1 MLAKPRVE
9 QPACLLG
16 QSLRTG
22 RRPPPPP
29 TACMSTLNCA
39 CVCVCER
46 VCARAVRSERRVR
59 GSACSKRVPVM
70 RANRAPGPLRV
81 RHAGALGGTGWVLT
95 GWSREETAIKYFNCV
110 QPGSPVM

>member
-46 VCARAVRSERRVR
+46 VCARERY
-59 GSACSKRVPVM
+59 GQSAEC
-70 RANRAPGPLRV
+70 AGLRV
-81 RHAGALGGTGWVLT
+81 VSA
-95 GWSREETAIKYFNCV
+95 F
-110 QPGSPVM
+110 P